1 MHFTGDVKNNNA
13 LIWAID
19 PRQTDI
25 FTAVDSSTSDKK
37 KRIATAPKDN
47 QTTDLSKKRII
58 AFGYAKSGSSMK
70 GKLSAPIRRITD
82 AIKKMSKELKGNTFI
97 SVDEYLT
104 CQTCNHC
111 KNRNLTNI
119 TTTKSKRKLH
129 AVLKCNS
136 CSMV

>member
-1 MHFTGDVKNNNA
+1 MNLAVDVKNNNA

-19 PRQTDI
+19 LRQTDI

-37 KRIATAPKDN
+37 KEIPTAPKDN

-58 AFGYAKSGSSMK
+58 AFGDAKFGSSMK
-70 GKLSAPIRRITD
+70 EKLPAPTRRIMD
-82 AIKKMSKELKGNTFI
+82 AIKKISKELKKKTLLSI
-97 SVDEYLT
+97 
-104 CQTCNHC
+104 QTCNHC

-119 TTTKSKRKLH
+119 TTTKSKRTWVNH

-136 CSMV
+136 CST